1 MKPTQKLPTERA
13 ALCARTQLR
22 ARAWLDGS
30 PSRTAMALLVGITS
44 LGIVAGCTAPAMPP
58 AVAEADAVL
67 ERHDTK
73 TVAAARPRLVAE
85 ARELVRRAKEAGER
99 GETERAT
106 LLARQAVQKF
116 QTAKNFTEREQA
128 ERMVQALEK
137 SGGSAR
143 RTTSDDVRDG
153 GREGAQEALARA
165 DEVRAEGARS
175 GVRLS
180 ALAEGDEI
188 LRAARRAF
196 ENQAWDRA
204 RERANEARALFD
216 AAGGRSGGGDTSG
229 GGSFRS
235 LAEKNLVQLSLRRG
249 ELLGQLRD
257 QSCAA
262 PFREFEAILELGQKR
277 FDAGDYEHAYE
288 FSLRADERLRV
299 CDTRNA
305 LPAAGTKREADEEAA
320 RKKAAAA
327 LQKAQIELSRVQAE
341 NREDPGAIQGQALLQ
356 NGDTW
361 YARHAYAEAADLAT
375 RAYAVLSRVKAAPV
389 SSAGIAGSL
398 TATSAKDEAEEAIA
412 EAKLERDRTNEGPQK
427 SRGLEQLGSAE
438 RSFGT
443 RAYAEAKASA
453 KRATEAFRASAKE
466 TACADAKVRADR
478 ARELDKKLPSS
489 LSGDK
494 DKLRKNA
501 LAEVAASDKKREE
514 RACVEAATLA
524 EHGRK
529 TLADLSGEPS
539 PVPSGGARPWEAALG
554 AIHDAEKAKES
565 AVARGDKTAIER
577 GDVALKTANL
587 AYAHEELGEAETA
600 AREAEKLYA
609 QERMSAGGDSLRRAE
624 AFAADRL
631 AKLGQLQ
638 GVAPEWRAAYLETI
652 RALALTDDATR
663 ESPHEHEKLE
673 RAALLL
679 TASRVAWDRKAYAE
693 AQKKAS
699 EAQVILGPLASPS
712 ADSGTPEELAR
723 MRRGVEG
730 LVHELEDLAVICERA
745 RCGERDPS
753 RAAEA
758 KAIAG
763 QTKNALDRKHYRAA
777 SELGGAAKSRYEL
790 ALKSPLHGAPTPS
803 LDPDTRKRL
812 TEEAEIALR
821 DAGVAKR
828 ACETRSCEA
837 SAANK
842 ARDAYVTARV
852 AYADVKLEL
861 ARDSARE
868 AESAYRAAVVPL
880 FEIPTQAREV
890 ARDGDRLVFAPAIAW
905 KAQSAEIVAASES
918 SIGALARTLVDN
930 ARALR
935 RVKLVVP
942 IERGGYAPQTKKLA
956 EARAEKVR
964 LALVGRGVP
973 GELLAL
979 EVVSSPEPQS
989 TGGPTLD
996 VRLVLA
1002 EGVK

>member
-1 MKPTQKLPTERA
+1 MKRTSILEASRA
-13 ALCARTQLR
+13 SLGVPLDTSYARTGL
-22 ARAWLDGS
+22 S
-30 PSRTAMALLVGITS
+30 LLVGIAS

-73 TVAAARPRLVAE
+73 TVSAARPRLVAE
-85 ARELVRRAKEAGER
+85 ARDLVRRAKEAGER

-143 RTTSDDVRDG
+143 RASTEDVRDG

-165 DEVRAEGARS
+165 DEVRAEAARS

-180 ALAEGDEI
+180 SLAEGDEV

-196 ENQAWDRA
+196 ESQAWDRA

-216 AAGGRSGGGDTSG
+216 AVGGRIAGGDSSS

-299 CDTRNA
+299 CDPKNA
-305 LPAAGTKREADEEAA
+305 PPAAATKREADEEAA

-327 LQKAQIELSRVQAE
+327 LQKAQIELSRVQAQ

-361 YARHAYAEAADLAT
+361 YARHAYAEATDLAT
-375 RAYAVLSRVKAAPV
+375 RAYAVLSRVKAAPATA
-389 SSAGIAGSL
+389 SAPAGIAGAVA
-398 TATSAKDEAEEAIA
+398 ATSARDEAEEALA
-412 EAKLERDRTNEGPQK
+412 EAKLERDRTSDGPQK
-427 SRGLEQLGSAE
+427 TRGLEQLATAE

-443 RAYAEAKASA
+443 RAYAEAKAGA

-489 LSGDK
+489 LSAEK

-501 LAEVAASDKKREE
+501 LAEIAAADKKREE

-529 TLADLSGEPS
+529 TLAELAGEPKS
-539 PVPSGGARPWEAALG
+539 TPSGADRPWEAALL
-554 AIHDAEKAKES
+554 AIHDAEKAKEG
-565 AVARGDKTAIER
+565 AVARGDKSALER

-587 AYAHEELGEAETA
+587 AYAREELGEAESA
-600 AREAEKLYA
+600 AREAEKIYT
-609 QERMSAGGDSLRRAE
+609 QVRDGAGGDALRRAE

-631 AKLGQLQ
+631 AKLGPLQ
-638 GVAPEWRAAYLETI
+638 GVDPEWRAAYLDTI
-652 RALALTDDATR
+652 RALALTDDANR
-663 ESPHEHEKLE
+663 ESPHEREKLE
-673 RAALLL
+673 RAAQLIS
-679 TASRVAWDRKAYAE
+679 ASRAAWDRKAYAE

-699 EAQVILGPLASPS
+699 EAQVILAPLASPS
-712 ADSGTPEELAR
+712 ADTGTPEELER
-723 MRRGVEG
+723 MRRGVEAR
-730 LVHELEDLAVICERA
+730 VRETEDLAAICEKA
-745 RCGERDPS
+745 RCGERDAP

-763 QTKNALDRKHYRAA
+763 QAKSALDRRHYRAA
-777 SELGGAAKSRYEL
+777 GELAEAAKSRYEL
-790 ALKSPLHGAPTPS
+790 ALKSPLHGAKAPTT
-803 LDPDTRKRL
+803 DPETRKRL
-812 TEEAEIALR
+812 TEEAESALR

-842 ARDAYVTARV
+842 ARDAYVAARV
-852 AYADVKLEL
+852 AFADAKLEA

-880 FEIPTQAREV
+880 FEIPAQAREV
-890 ARDGDRLVFAPAIAW
+890 ARDGDRLVFAPAITW
-905 KAQSAEIVAASES
+905 KPQSTELAATAEP
-918 SIGALARTLVDN
+918 SIAALARTLVDN
-930 ARALR
+930 GRALR

-942 IERGGYAPQTKKLA
+942 IERGGYAPQTKKIA
-956 EARAEKVR
+956 EGRAEKVR
-964 LALVGRGVP
+964 VALVGRGVP
-973 GELLAL
+973 SELVAV
-979 EVVSSPEPQS
+979 EIVQSPEAPAP
-989 TGGPTLD
+989 GGAALD